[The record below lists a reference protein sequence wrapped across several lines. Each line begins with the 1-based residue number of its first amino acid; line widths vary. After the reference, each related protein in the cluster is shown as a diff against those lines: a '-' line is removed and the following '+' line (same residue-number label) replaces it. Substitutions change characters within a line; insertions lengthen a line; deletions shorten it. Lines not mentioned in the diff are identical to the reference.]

1 VRTSAY
7 PRFLDGFKHLAPNP
21 TAGSE
26 ASNVSVKRPVYLIL
40 DVRAHVTGFM
50 VCVCVCVCVCVFHV
64 TGFMVSL
71 SLSLSLCGI

>member
-1 VRTSAY
+1 MRTSAY

-50 VCVCVCVCVCVFHV
+50 V
-64 TGFMVSL
+64 SL